1 MSDKPGFLTQC
12 WCGVGLGFWNIV
24 FKRLNT
30 IEILGTEN
38 RPYHGEGSVL
48 LLSNHISAID
58 PFLIA
63 VTSYNYF
70 SPVRWR
76 APAKEELFRY
86 PIVRNIIAAWGAFP
100 VKRGKG
106 DYEAM
111 NQMVKMLKESVMVI
125 FPEGTRSRDGALLR
139 GRAGVGKIIW
149 EAKPAKIIPVVV
161 EGTNWILPKGRI
173 IPSAGKRTRIY
184 YGKPIDFNPYDSE
197 PPTIESSQRMVDVVM
212 KRLKEMQEEMQFRYP
227 EK

>member
-1 MSDKPGFLTQC
+1 MANKPGFFTQC

-24 FKRLNT
+24 FKRLNKV
-30 IEILGTEN
+30 EILGAEN
-38 RPYHGEGSVL
+38 RPYYGEGSVL

-63 VTSYNYF
+63 VTSYDYF

-111 NQMVKMLKESVMVI
+111 NEMVKMLKVSVMVI
-125 FPEGTRSRDGALLR
+125 FPEGTRSRDGILLR
-139 GRAGVGKIIW
+139 GKAGVGKIIW
-149 EAKPAKIIPVVV
+149 EARPSKIIPVVV
-161 EGTNWILPKGRI
+161 EGTNWILPKGRV
-173 IPSAGKRTRIY
+173 IPLVGKRTRIC
-184 YGKPIDFNPYDSE
+184 YGKPIDFSPYD
-197 PPTIESSQRMVDVVM
+197 PVNPTIEASQMMVDHVM
-212 KRLKEMQEEMQFRYP
+212 NRLKRMQEEMHFKYH
-227 EK
+227 ET